1 MPPQL
6 LLEIDP
12 VVLADILSGLP
23 IQPAARLTD
32 STSGMS
38 TSRRTPLLDEAR
50 LRALLTAHRLTER
63 ERDLVVLDLKGHTR
77 TEIAAILE
85 LAPSSVKKYWS
96 VLNAKL
102 GVRNRHMLRRWVLE
116 RYCASL
122 VDTPRKGRI
131 SRKSSAGSA

>member
-1 MPPQL
+1 VGEQEASMPPHL
-6 LLEIDP
+6 VLEIDP

-23 IQPAARLTD
+23 IQPAVRLTA
-32 STSGMS
+32 
-38 TSRRTPLLDEAR
+38 RRTPLLDEAK

-77 TEIAAILE
+77 NEIAAICE
-85 LAPSSVKKYWS
+85 LAPSSIKKYWS

-102 GVRNRHMLRRWVLE
+102 GVRNRQMLRRWVLE